1 MGTPAVDVSVRGKAM
16 HILEF
21 DEDFVTQC
29 VEAHKPVFE
38 WDGNN
43 GPIEDY
49 LLKPQAGAWKLKI
62 ISSYRTP
69 NRGQVIAVPTGRRTA
84 DIYKKA
90 KCEELTGMG
99 FNEGFVKVYLSRSRN
114 IRYNMELDVI
124 CFVAANYLM
133 NQDDFDEIIR
143 APIRRLAAIGLGYK
157 TKLTQTRFEFAM
169 AIIQAIRTDDS
180 VIQYAIKYRG
190 MSDDHINKIRR
201 HGPMQTP
208 SMMAD
213 LLGYPSELHDGQIV
227 RAVNLIAYD
236 NQLNG

>member
-1 MGTPAVDVSVRGKAM
+1 MGTPAVDVSVHGKAM

-38 WDGNN
+38 WDGSN

-133 NQDDFDEIIR
+133 NQTDFDEIIR

-169 AIIQAIRTDDS
+169 AIIQAIRVDDP
-180 VIQYAIKYRG
+180 VIQFAIDHRG
-190 MSDDHINKIRR
+190 MPDEHITQILKPSLI
-201 HGPMQTP
+201 HTP
-208 SMMAD
+208 SLMAD
-213 LLGYPSELHDGQIV
+213 LLGYNSTLHDNQIL
-227 RAVNLIAYD
+227 RAVNLLAYD
-236 NQLNG
+236 NKLNR